1 MVILANCH
9 SGPYLAVFE
18 QGGGGGGSRADVV
31 SLASGED
38 LRAEMTLTRAFLSLF
53 RISGGGGGNC
63 PHSPSPLGTAL
74 SFFQQIFTR
83 RVDNSKAIKA
93 IATKI
98 DSWLD
103 LCKLIVFLPYVVTSQ
118 RYHIYVKLIF
128 FSIFLRKVTTQ
139 NHNRA
144 IAIEVTCIWLVLS
157 KMIIFL
163 L

>member
-1 MVILANCH
+1 
-9 SGPYLAVFE
+9 
-18 QGGGGGGSRADVV
+18 
-31 SLASGED
+31 
-38 LRAEMTLTRAFLSLF
+38 MTLTRAFLSLF
-53 RISGGGGGNC
+53 SDLWGGGGNC

-144 IAIEVTCIWLVLS
+144 IAIEGNLYLVSSFKNDHFPSLALS
-157 KMIIFL
+157 SGYRLCDGNRKSS
-163 L
+163 